1 MTYMNDA
8 SVDRL
13 MDMFNEL
20 SKQIET
26 YGFSDL
32 DLQRL
37 KRLQAKLDTLIKKM
51 KQEMEKD

>member
-37 KRLQAKLDTLIKKM
+37 KRLQAKLDILIKKM